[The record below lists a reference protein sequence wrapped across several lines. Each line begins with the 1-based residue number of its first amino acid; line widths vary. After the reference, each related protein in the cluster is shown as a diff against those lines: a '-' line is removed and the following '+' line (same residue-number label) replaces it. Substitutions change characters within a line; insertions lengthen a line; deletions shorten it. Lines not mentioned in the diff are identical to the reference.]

1 MGVIVELAR
10 AKQKVKELEAE
21 LALPPTYD
29 EYYDWVRQQVGD
41 VPKEEATLLEVRQE
55 LKALGLVCM
64 DESIPDTRVFS
75 TDETTLT
82 KIIPFL
88 TYPADYYVAEL
99 DIDCDDYS
107 MWAAADARKIF
118 KVNGVYQ
125 VWGHMLLGYHA
136 WSIGRVSVGKYL
148 LWEPNAGFDYAGELF
163 KFGGFGYNPE
173 KWK

>member
-10 AKQKVKELEAE
+10 AKQRIKELEAE
-21 LALPPTYD
+21 LALPPTYE
-29 EYYDWVRQQVGD
+29 EYYEWVRQQVG
-41 VPKEEATLLEVRQE
+41 VIPKHESTLVEVRQE
-55 LKALGLVCM
+55 LKTLGLVCM

-75 TDETTLT
+75 TDEASLT
-82 KIIPFL
+82 KMIPFL

-118 KVNGVYQ
+118 KVNGIYQ
-125 VWGHMLLGYHA
+125 VWGHMPLGYHA
-136 WSIGRVSVGKYL
+136 WSVGRVAAGKYL
-148 LWEPNAGFDYAGELF
+148 LWEPNAGFECAGELF
-163 KFGGFGYNPE
+163 AFGIHEYRPE